1 MSLVEKLQQTLSAF
15 KECEIIQ
22 KQALREIL
30 EAVAENVKPESRAI
44 EYGELAEVGKLV
56 QHHVE
61 EAFEIYERELR
72 ASAKELEGK

>member
-30 EAVAENVKPESRAI
+30 EAVAEEMPELTKRYLDIPHTSFLYARTISFYSAW
-44 EYGELAEVGKLV
+44 LAL
-56 QHHVE
+56 
-61 EAFEIYERELR
+61 ELR
-72 ASAKELEGK
+72 AEAKKLEGK